1 MLEEVL
7 HDLKDLLQEGVE
19 RRRSGEEQ
27 KLSSV
32 PGTIRSRVWEI
43 CRESLSQTLN
53 QAKQEWKKVRVCFLR
68 PIENLVSLQRAQL
81 QRVPSSLLHK
91 NSHRIYLHPEKD
103 TKYVLS
109 LTLQSSEDKLTRVLK
124 ETQEHH
130 EAEIGKTH
138 ITLTSHTA
146 GSVALTSSRFLTL
159 QQV

>member
-7 HDLKDLLQEGVE
+7 NDLKEVLQEGVE

-68 PIENLVSLQRAQL
+68 RAQL
-81 QRVPSSLLHK
+81 HPESSLFF
-91 NSHRIYLHPEKD
+91 ITQE
-103 TKYVLS
+103 
-109 LTLQSSEDKLTRVLK
+109 QSSYLYSL
-124 ETQEHH
+124 
-130 EAEIGKTH
+130 
-138 ITLTSHTA
+138 
-146 GSVALTSSRFLTL
+146 
-159 QQV
+159 